1 MNKRVNILVKLALV
15 AALYVVLTIAIAPI
29 SYGPIQVRF
38 SEVLILLAFYDK
50 RYVYSLTIGCIIAN
64 LLSPLGIVDVVVGSL
79 GTYISAVAI
88 SKTKS
93 LLLATFWP
101 TIFCIPVV
109 LLLHLIVGLPF
120 FIYLFGFMVGEFIS
134 VTLIGYPLAKILSN
148 KEIFMKKIALN
159 S

>member
-101 TIFCIPVV
+101 TIFCLPVV

-148 KEIFMKKIALN
+148 KEVFMKKIALN

>member
-101 TIFCIPVV
+101 TIFCLPVV

>member
-64 LLSPLGIVDVVVGSL
+64 LLSPLGIVDVIVGSL

-148 KEIFMKKIALN
+148 KEVFMKKIALN

>member
-1 MNKRVNILVKLALV
+1 MNKRVSILVKLALI
-15 AALYVVLTIAIAPI
+15 AALYVVLTVAIAPI

-50 RYVYSLTIGCIIAN
+50 RYIYSLTIGCIIAN
-64 LLSPLGIVDVVVGSL
+64 LLSPLGIVDVIVGSL
-79 GTYISAVAI
+79 GTFISAVAI

-101 TIFCIPVV
+101 TIFCLPVV

-134 VTLIGYPLAKILSN
+134 VTLIGYPLAKILNN

>member
-64 LLSPLGIVDVVVGSL
+64 LLSPLGIVDVIVGSL

-101 TIFCIPVV
+101 TIFCLPVV

-148 KEIFMKKIALN
+148 KEVFMKKIALN